1 MAYKM
6 INKVVGIN
14 DPNGVTTRV
23 YEFDEVIPDTEEW
36 QRKLGERFVRD
47 GNAIIIESEV
57 SIPHTKKDA
66 YDSLP
71 SDVEP
76 SAKSKTKTKKSK
88 KTFWSK
94 K

>member
-36 QRKLGERFVRD
+36 QRKLGERFVEA
-47 GNAIIIESEV
+47 GHAIHIEPEV
-57 SIPHTKKDA
+57 VVPHTKKSS
-66 YDSLP
+66 YDDLP

-76 SAKSKTKTKKSK
+76 SEKPKAKTKKSK